1 MITKYSELPS
11 FIGNISKDDCL
22 FWGGTQNSSTDFIH
36 QRVVFTDYTRLIDS
50 GRALYEFSFDS
61 GGIDAYKDFVYLT
74 IEFRAPNSQSLG
86 SFRFRKYTR

>member
-1 MITKYSELPS
+1 MEHEIVQQIIFISE
-11 FIGNISKDDCL
+11 F
-22 FWGGTQNSSTDFIH
+22 F
-36 QRVVFTDYTRLIDS
+36 FTDYTRLIDS